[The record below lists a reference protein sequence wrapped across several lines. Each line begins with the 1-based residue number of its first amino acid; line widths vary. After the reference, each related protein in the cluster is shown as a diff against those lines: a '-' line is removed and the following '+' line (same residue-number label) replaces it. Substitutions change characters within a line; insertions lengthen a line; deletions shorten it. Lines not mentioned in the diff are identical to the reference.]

1 MKKYLVT
8 TAVLSALLCFADET
22 AKQASEIGKSLGSD
36 LSGFF
41 ENNMDSMGKAIQ
53 NEGTISSVDGKST
66 GDASMVC
73 GKKGDFLR
81 LSYNGS
87 GNVNLKVE
95 IDDDLDGKWDRN
107 FNFSDISGVCA
118 NGVKRSWI
126 EYSICH
132 KNESGWGS
140 AWKNQCKG
148 GIFLKNENGFNYY
161 KMPLAKTNFF
171 LWRYDGSNLT
181 LKQTQEASDLGAC
194 YCIGS
199 ECGNVSNTQK
209 SKILQDF
216 GAPISTLISNGNSF
230 VISNAFM
237 DGSTLK
243 YTAQDMSSCSNATA
257 RGSSYQA
264 VDKEG
269 NTTEQANR
277 QIEQQK
283 NDELSVWSI
292 FEAGSKNKDS
302 DLDLQFENNLE
313 KQVQNLQKSASFNL
327 SNNQLSYTDKNGT
340 RITADMNLGDT
351 NIKSEFC
358 EVRVLESDTA
368 IYNDGSN
375 KAQATTSATTYT
387 TDIRQCKN
395 GSCPVKSGESIKH
408 QCGKVS
414 DMGNALAILSVVE
427 EMNKDSKCVK

>member
-8 TAVLSALLCFADET
+8 TAVLFALLCFADET
-22 AKQASEIGKSLGSD
+22 AKQASELGKSLGSD

-118 NGVKRSWI
+118 NGVKRSWT

-140 AWKNQCKG
+140 VWKNQCKG

-171 LWRYDGSNLT
+171 LWQYDGSNLT
-181 LKQTQEASDLGAC
+181 LKQTQETSDLGAC

-327 SNNQLSYTDKNGT
+327 SNNQLSYTDKDGT

-358 EVRVLESDTA
+358 EVKVLESDTT

-375 KAQATTSATTYT
+375 KAQATTSATTYK

-395 GSCPVKSGESIKH
+395 GSCPVKSGESIRH

>member
-22 AKQASEIGKSLGSD
+22 AKQASEIGKNLGSD

-53 NEGTISSVDGKST
+53 NQGTISSVDGKST

-81 LSYNGS
+81 LSYSGS
-87 GNVNLKVE
+87 GSVNLKVE

-118 NGVKRSWI
+118 NGVKRSWT
-126 EYSICH
+126 EYSICTTSRLDYVL
-132 KNESGWGS
+132 KN
-140 AWKNQCKG
+140 KCRG
-148 GIFLKNENGFNYY
+148 GIFWKEENETKYY

-171 LWRYDGSNLT
+171 LWQYDGSNLT

-199 ECGNVSNTQK
+199 ECGNVSNTQR

-230 VISNAFM
+230 VISNAFI

-264 VDKEG
+264 VDKDG
-269 NTTEQANR
+269 NVTEQANK

-283 NDELSVWSI
+283 SDELSVWSV

-302 DLDLQFENNLE
+302 GLDLQFENNLE
-313 KQVQNLQKSASFNL
+313 KQVQNLQKSSSFNL
-327 SNNQLSYTDKNGT
+327 SNNELAYTDKDGT
-340 RITADMNLGDT
+340 RITATINLGDT
-351 NIKSEFC
+351 NVDSKFC

-387 TDIRQCKN
+387 TDIRQCQDDV
-395 GSCPVKSGESIKH
+395 CPVKSGESIRH